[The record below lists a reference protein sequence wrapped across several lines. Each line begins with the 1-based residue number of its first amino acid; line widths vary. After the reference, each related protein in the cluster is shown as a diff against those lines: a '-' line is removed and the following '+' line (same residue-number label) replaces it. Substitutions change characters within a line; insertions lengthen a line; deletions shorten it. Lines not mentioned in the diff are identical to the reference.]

1 MTEPPHPHQSPT
13 GFGGPDPTR
22 DIRLPSLPDR
32 PPSAMPREWAA
43 MQPEEPGPDF
53 SAPPPDVPP
62 TDDVAPPP
70 LPGTAPAK
78 PGPLLDQP
86 TDELDPPRGRS
97 RERTL
102 AFASPEMAGG
112 RPAPTVGP
120 TPRRPRRWPLV
131 VLALLPVL
139 VIAGAGIALLVL
151 LRGA

>member
-1 MTEPPHPHQSPT
+1 MTEPPQPHPSPT
-13 GFGGPDPTR
+13 GFGGPTR
-22 DIRLPSLPDR
+22 DIRLPPLAGR
-32 PPSAMPREWAA
+32 PPSAMPREWATVH
-43 MQPEEPGPDF
+43 PGESGPDF
-53 SAPPPDVPP
+53 SSPPPDVPA
-62 TDDVAPPP
+62 TDDIAPPP

-112 RPAPTVGP
+112 RPQPTVGP

-131 VLALLPVL
+131 ALALLPVL
-139 VIAGAGIALLVL
+139 VIAGAGIALVVL